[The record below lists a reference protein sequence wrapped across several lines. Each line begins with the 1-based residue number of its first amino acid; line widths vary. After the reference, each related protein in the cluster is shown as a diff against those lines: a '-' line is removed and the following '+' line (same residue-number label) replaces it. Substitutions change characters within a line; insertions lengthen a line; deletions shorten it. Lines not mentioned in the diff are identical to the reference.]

1 MLVNEAD
8 TGSVAMKIIP
18 RAKPPNTKCQCQ
30 GIENIWLESEPI
42 KLNKVAEPII
52 PIMTPAIMRQEAIR
66 VNTITAPPINN
77 ASVETS
83 PIEPGILPMNASI
96 QVIG

>member
-1 MLVNEAD
+1 
-8 TGSVAMKIIP
+8 
-18 RAKPPNTKCQCQ
+18 
-30 GIENIWLESEPI
+30 
-42 KLNKVAEPII
+42 
-52 PIMTPAIMRQEAIR
+52 MTPAIMRQEAIR
-66 VNTITAPPINN
+66 VNTINAPPINN